1 MDVIEI
7 LKAYGVP
14 ENLLAALENMYS
26 KSKAKI
32 TSPDGET
39 DYFEILAWVLQLQN
53 MLIIVLDYAL
63 RRH

>member
-1 MDVIEI
+1 MDVIGI
-7 LKAYGVP
+7 LKAYGVQ

-39 DYFEILAWVLQLQN
+39 DYFEILA
-53 MLIIVLDYAL
+53 
-63 RRH
+63 